1 MYDQYIELKPG
12 MEVLITDHNQGF
24 IDKKVV
30 IKEISA
36 NFYDNKSI
44 GYDICF
50 EVNGREYYLSHF
62 YTPSVT
68 FKPCKKINVKDLR
81 VGDVIER
88 DEMRGLIEIVSN
100 ENVYI
105 RWYDKSCKV
114 TYYTNYRNDII
125 FENAEIVGHVNLWNL

>member
-1 MYDQYIELKPG
+1 MSCKDYLKLKPG

-36 NFYDNKSI
+36 NFYNNKSI

-50 EVNGREYYLSHF
+50 EENGREYYLSHF

-68 FKPCKKINVKDLR
+68 FKPCKKINVKDLC

-88 DEMRGLIEIVSN
+88 GDQRGF
-100 ENVYI
+100 
-105 RWYDKSCKV
+105 V
-114 TYYTNYRNDII
+114 TYIQTDGANIHWFVKGSKHGYAMSY
-125 FENAEIVGHVNLWNL
+125 FEELDDVEIVGHVDLWNL